1 MGEVYQAEQT
11 SLQTPAAVKLL
22 NEDISEDRDHVTRFF
37 NEARVVSKIRHAGIV
52 KIFDSGFYK
61 GRAYLVME
69 LLEGE
74 SLGHRIE
81 KRAQLPI
88 GEAADIAAQIASI
101 LDATHRQGVI
111 HRDLK
116 PDNIFM
122 VRDDER
128 ASGERVK
135 ILDFGIAKLTGGTLA
150 SNSPKTSGTMG
161 TPTYMAPEQWGDSSA
176 VDWRADAYSLGCVA
190 YELVTGRPPFIC
202 NSIPEAYAKHLTE
215 VPVRASTLR
224 PDSPHDLDMVL
235 AKLLAKTPIERA
247 TMSEASAS
255 FAAIA
260 GRRPSA
266 PVAVVTPPSQFAAVT
281 PPPTLT
287 TISGS
292 TAELR
297 MKPPA
302 KRSRGA
308 LYGGIGAAA
317 VVIGLLVVVMT
328 RSHDDDKPAPAA
340 EPAPAPGATPTPPPA
355 AAPTPPRAA
364 APATPSAPAPTPA
377 PAAEPTP
384 TPASAPTPPPP
395 PPPTPTP
402 TAKTTPHDLAKHH
415 ATPPPH
421 VAPTPKAG
429 SAATPP
435 PKKPDPI
442 DMGGRL

>member
-52 KIFDSGFYK
+52 KIFDSGFFK

-74 SLGHRIE
+74 SLASRIE
-81 KRAQLPI
+81 KRGQMPI

-116 PDNIFM
+116 PDNIFI

-202 NSIPEAYAKHLTE
+202 SSIPEAYAKHLTE
-215 VPVRASTLR
+215 TPLKASTLR
-224 PDSPHDLDMVL
+224 PDAPHDLDTVL
-235 AKLLAKTPIERA
+235 TKLLAKTPGERA
-247 TMSEASAS
+247 SMAEASAS

-266 PVAVVTPPSQFAAVT
+266 PVAIVTPPSQFAAVT
-281 PPPTLT
+281 PPQTVT

-297 MKPPA
+297 MTPPA
-302 KRSRGA
+302 KKNRGA

-328 RSHDDDKPAPAA
+328 RGHGDDSPASSSRPPASSPDPAPAPAA
-340 EPAPAPGATPTPPPA
+340 TPPPTPPP
-355 AAPTPPRAA
+355 P
-364 APATPSAPAPTPA
+364 PTPA
-377 PAAEPTP
+377 PAAPPAPPPSAVVETP
-384 TPASAPTPPPP
+384 PPAPPPPAPTPEAGTRKPEAG
-395 PPPTPTP
+395 T
-402 TAKTTPHDLAKHH
+402 KPHDLAKHH
-415 ATPPPH
+415 ATPPPPR
-421 VAPTPKAG
+421 VTPKTG
-429 SAATPP
+429 SATPP
-435 PKKPDPI
+435 PKPPDPVDI
-442 DMGGRL
+442 GGRL